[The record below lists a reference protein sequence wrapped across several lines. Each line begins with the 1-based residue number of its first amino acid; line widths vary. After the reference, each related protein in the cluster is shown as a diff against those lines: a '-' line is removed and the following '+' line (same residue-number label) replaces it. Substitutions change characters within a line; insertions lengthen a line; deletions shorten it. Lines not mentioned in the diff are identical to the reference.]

1 MELTI
6 VEALQQGIT
15 AHKAGKLDEA
25 ERLYRAILQSQPSH
39 PDANHNLGVLAVSVN
54 KVDVSLPFFKT
65 ALEANPKIEQ
75 FWLSYIDALI
85 KDKQRD
91 VAFQVLEDA
100 KKHGVTSEQLN
111 VFASQL
117 IPEVQSTNLTSPS
130 KEQLD
135 NLLGYYQKGRI
146 AEAEK
151 LGLSLTEAFPSHSFS
166 WKVLG
171 ALFGQTGRHSEA
183 LRANQKAVEL
193 SPGDAAVYSNL
204 GSIFR
209 EIGRFGES
217 EASYAQAIR
226 LQPDYAEAH
235 FNLGNTLQEWGR
247 LEEAEASYKQAIKL
261 KPKNAKAHYNL
272 GITLQN
278 LNRLEEAE
286 ACYADAISSNRNYVE
301 AYNNLGN
308 TLKNLG
314 RLEEA
319 EENFFQVIK
328 LKPDF
333 AAAYYNLGNTLLDLG
348 RLEEAEESF
357 AKAITLNPNY
367 VEAYNN
373 LGILLEES
381 GKSEESALVFDLMIK
396 NKSEPISCVSKP
408 PMIALVIFGRSGSLF
423 FHSLIDGHP
432 EIATLPGVYF
442 KGWFG
447 IDVWQQFAPDYS
459 QSEWRELL
467 VSKVTKEFEPL
478 FDAQCRNNVIGN
490 PFQIVQNANW
500 LALNQGFTN
509 MGPEGSQSLLLNKEA
524 FCQEF
529 LSLLEPLS
537 SLGVSECFELIHIAF
552 EKSVRDDSGSRRL
565 DNKTIFYHIHNANL
579 YERLHFLKH
588 YPEARIVQLIRNPV
602 QSMESWLISSVG
614 QLINN
619 NANQQRIPGIAVRQ
633 WREIVRK
640 IISMFRQI
648 LYPLHLPSFNY
659 GIRLEDIKRNP
670 EEVMPK
676 IAAWMGVSDHAELY
690 NSSFCGLQYWGPPSV
705 TGKITGFD
713 TKSIDTS
720 VGRLLG
726 PRDII
731 IFETLFWP
739 LSTSYSYT
747 QMSAA
752 EFRLRLSEIRPWL
765 DEPLELEKRIYE
777 QMEANTYSLE
787 KMDPYI
793 RLHQFMHVLWKILDR
808 DETYMGIPKH
818 LELT

>member
-1 MELTI
+1 M
-6 VEALQQGIT
+6 
-15 AHKAGKLDEA
+15 KAIKLK
-25 ERLYRAILQSQPSH
+25 P
-39 PDANHNLGVLAVSVN
+39 N
-54 KVDVSLPFFKT
+54 
-65 ALEANPKIEQ
+65 
-75 FWLSYIDALI
+75 
-85 KDKQRD
+85 
-91 VAFQVLEDA
+91 
-100 KKHGVTSEQLN
+100 
-111 VFASQL
+111 
-117 IPEVQSTNLTSPS
+117 
-130 KEQLD
+130 
-135 NLLGYYQKGRI
+135 
-146 AEAEK
+146 
-151 LGLSLTEAFPSHSFS
+151 LTEA
-166 WKVLG
+166 
-171 ALFGQTGRHSEA
+171 
-183 LRANQKAVEL
+183 
-193 SPGDAAVYSNL
+193 YSNL
-204 GSIFR
+204 ANVFNELGKL
-209 EIGRFGES
+209 E
-217 EASYAQAIR
+217 EAGVNCSKAVMLRPNFAQSYNSLGNMLNKLDKLAAAQVIYKQAIR
-226 LQPDYAEAH
+226 LEPDYAEAH
-235 FNLGNTLQEWGR
+235 NNLGVTLNDFGNMRQAEASFKRTIALAFDFVEAHYNLGNLLKRIGR
-247 LEEAEASYKQAIKL
+247 LKEAEASY
-261 KPKNAKAHYNL
+261 
-272 GITLQN
+272 
-278 LNRLEEAE
+278 AE
-286 ACYADAISSNRNYVE
+286 AIR
-301 AYNNLGN
+301 
-308 TLKNLG
+308 
-314 RLEEA
+314 
-319 EENFFQVIK
+319 F
-328 LKPDF
+328 KPDF

-408 PMIALVIFGRSGSLF
+408 PMIALVAFGRSGSLF

-490 PFQIVQNANW
+490 PLANNHQNTDW